1 MSARAWN
8 VSLGIAFAALG
19 SALAVAGWRL
29 PEGLAGVPGPGAFPL
44 VVGLLTTA
52 LGAALAAF
60 PHDDRRLYWQH
71 GLSDP
76 PVRRTLAILV
86 LLGVY
91 VAVWDTIP
99 FIVRTPLLLVA
110 IYRVAGEPWL
120 RSTAV
125 GLAVTVV
132 LWAAFQLL
140 LRVRL

>member
-1 MSARAWN
+1 MSARAWT

-19 SALAVAGWRL
+19 CGLAVAGWRL

-44 VVGLLTTA
+44 LVGLLMAT

-60 PHDDRRLYWQH
+60 PHDGRTTYWQY

-76 PVRRTLAILV
+76 PVRRIVVILV

-91 VAVWDTIP
+91 VAVWDAVP
-99 FIVRTPLLLVA
+99 FLLRTPLLLVA
-110 IYRVAGEPWL
+110 VYGVVGEPWL
-120 RSTAV
+120 RSTAI